1 MNIFLRIAFVLIGLF
16 IVLNWGLIMSGI
28 IRKIIARLGMR
39 RGIKVYQPYINLIK
53 NFSIR
58 SQLTHGVMFYLG
70 PVFRLSGGVG
80 IFLFMPMIYG
90 SDYWS
95 NFSFTGDLILI
106 AYFMFFGMLGMAL
119 GAGEGG
125 HPYSAIGISRG
136 LAQFTAIELPL
147 TLAILSI
154 AIQYN
159 TLSIT
164 EIVAAQQGGIQ
175 NWTLVTNPLATLAAM
190 LSFLGAMGHS
200 PFNVVMAPQEVPI
213 GPPTEYHGTF
223 LGVLQTNRAILH
235 VVEAVLYMN
244 LFFGGAN
251 NWGILILK
259 TFLIYFWSVFV
270 GMVFPRFRVDQSIPW
285 LLKIPLVI
293 GILAIVLLII

>member
-1 MNIFLRIAFVLIGLF
+1 MNLFTRILFVLLGLF
-16 IVLNWGLIMSGI
+16 ITLNWGLIMSGI
-28 IRKIIARLGMR
+28 IRKIIARLSMR
-39 RGIKVYQPYINLIK
+39 RGIKVVQPYINLIK

-80 IFLFMPMIYG
+80 VFLFMPMIYG
-90 SDYWS
+90 SIYWT

-106 AYFMFFGMLGMAL
+106 SYFLFFGMLGMAL

-125 HPYSAIGISRG
+125 HPYSAIGIGRG
-136 LAQFTAIELPL
+136 LAQFTAIEVPM
-147 TLAILSI
+147 TLAIISI

-159 TLSIT
+159 SLSIT
-164 EIVAAQQGGIQ
+164 EIVAAQQGGIM
-175 NWTLVTNPLATLAAM
+175 NWTMVTNPFATIAAM
-190 LSFLGAMGHS
+190 LAFLGMMGHS
-200 PFNVVMAPQEVPI
+200 PFNVVMAPQENPI

-235 VVEAVLYMN
+235 VVEAVLFMN
-244 LFFGGAN
+244 LFFGGAT

-259 TFLIYFWSVFV
+259 TFLIYFYTVFV

-285 LLKIPLVI
+285 FFKIPLVF
-293 GILAIVLLII
+293 GVLAIILLII

>member
-1 MNIFLRIAFVLIGLF
+1 MSLFTRILFVLLGLF
-16 IVLNWGLIMSGI
+16 ITLNWGLIMSGI
-28 IRKIIARLGMR
+28 IRKIIARLSMR
-39 RGIKVYQPYINLIK
+39 RGIKVVQPYINLIK

-80 IFLFMPMIYG
+80 VFLFMPMIYG
-90 SDYWS
+90 SIYWT

-106 AYFMFFGMLGMAL
+106 SYFLFFGMLGMAL

-125 HPYSAIGISRG
+125 HPYSAIGIGRG
-136 LAQFTAIELPL
+136 LAQFTAIEVPM
-147 TLAILSI
+147 TLAIISI

-159 TLSIT
+159 SLSIT
-164 EIVAAQQGGIQ
+164 EIVAAQQGGIM
-175 NWTLVTNPLATLAAM
+175 NWTMVTNPFATIAAM
-190 LSFLGAMGHS
+190 LAFLGMMGHS
-200 PFNVVMAPQEVPI
+200 PFNVVMAPQENPI

-235 VVEAVLYMN
+235 VVEAVLFMN
-244 LFFGGAN
+244 LFFGGAT

-259 TFLIYFWSVFV
+259 TFLIYFYTVFV

-285 LLKIPLVI
+285 FFKIPLVF

>member
-1 MNIFLRIAFVLIGLF
+1 MNIFLRILFVLIGLF

-244 LFFGGAN
+244 LFFGGAT

>member
-1 MNIFLRIAFVLIGLF
+1 MSLFLRIVFVLAGLF

-28 IRKIIARLGMR
+28 IRKIIARVGMR
-39 RGIKVYQPYINLIK
+39 RGIKIYQPYINLVK
-53 NFSIR
+53 NYSIR
-58 SQLTHGVMFYLG
+58 TQLTHGVMFYLG

-80 IFLFMPMIYG
+80 IFLFMPMIFG
-90 SDYWS
+90 SEYWS

-159 TLSIT
+159 TLSLT
-164 EIVAAQQGGIQ
+164 EIVAAQQGGILH
-175 NWTLVTNPLATLAAM
+175 WTLFTNPLATAAAM

-200 PFNVVMAPQEVPI
+200 PFNVVMAPQENPI

-244 LFFGGAN
+244 LFFGGAT
-251 NWGILILK
+251 NWGMLILK

-293 GILAIVLLII
+293 GVAAIVIFII

>member
-1 MNIFLRIAFVLIGLF
+1 MELATKTGFVLLGLF
-16 IVLNWGLIMSGI
+16 IILNWGLIMAGI
-28 IRKIIARLGMR
+28 IRKIIARASMR
-39 RGIKVYQPYINLIK
+39 RGISVFQPYINLIK
-53 NFSIR
+53 NYSIR

-80 IFLFMPMIYG
+80 IFLFMPLIHD
-90 SDYWS
+90 SEIWS
-95 NFSFTGDLILI
+95 NFSFAGDLILI

-136 LAQFTAIELPL
+136 LAQFTAIEVPL

-154 AIQYN
+154 AFQYN
-159 TLSIT
+159 TLSIS
-164 EIVAAQQGGIQ
+164 EIVARQQGGIL
-175 NWTLVTNPLATLAAM
+175 NWTLFTNPLATIAAM
-190 LSFLGAMGHS
+190 ISFLGAMGHA
-200 PFNVVMAPQEVPI
+200 PFNVVMAPQENPI

-235 VVEAVLYMN
+235 VIESVLFMN
-244 LFFGGAN
+244 LFFGGAS
-251 NWGILILK
+251 NWFELIVK
-259 TFLIYFWSVFV
+259 TFFIYFWSVFV

-285 LLKIPLVI
+285 LLKIPVLI
-293 GILAIVLLII
+293 GILSIVFILL

>member
-1 MNIFLRIAFVLIGLF
+1 MEFAIKIGFVLLGLF
-16 IVLNWGLIMSGI
+16 IVLNWGLIMAGI
-28 IRKIIARLGMR
+28 IRKIIARVSMR
-39 RGIKVYQPYINLIK
+39 RGIRIFQPYVNLVK
-53 NFSIR
+53 NYSIR
-58 SQLTHGVMFYLG
+58 SQLSHGIMFYLG

-90 SDYWS
+90 SENWS

-136 LAQFTAIELPL
+136 LAQFTAIEVPL

-154 AIQYN
+154 AFQYK
-159 TLSIT
+159 TLSIS
-164 EIVAAQQGGIQ
+164 EIVAAQQGGIS
-175 NWTLVTNPLATLAAM
+175 NWTLFTNPLAVAAAM
-190 LSFLGAMGHS
+190 FSFLGAMGHS
-200 PFNVVMAPQEVPI
+200 PFNVVMAPQENPI

-235 VVEAVLYMN
+235 VIEAVLYMN
-244 LFFGGAN
+244 LFFGGAS
-251 NWGILILK
+251 NWIELLVK
-259 TFLIYFWSVFV
+259 TFFIYFFSVFV

-285 LLKIPLVI
+285 LLKLPLII
-293 GILAIVLLII
+293 GILSIVIILI

>member
-1 MNIFLRIAFVLIGLF
+1 MELITKLGYVLLGLF
-16 IVLNWGLIMSGI
+16 IILNWGLLMAGI
-28 IRKIIARLGMR
+28 IRKIIARASMR
-39 RGIKVYQPYINLIK
+39 RGISITQPYINLFK
-53 NFSIR
+53 NYSIR
-58 SQLTHGVMFYLG
+58 SQITHGIMFYLG

-80 IFLFMPMIYG
+80 IFLFMPLIFG
-90 SDYWS
+90 SDTWS

-106 AYFMFFGMLGMAL
+106 VYFMFFGMLGMAL

-147 TLAILSI
+147 TLAIISI

-159 TLSIT
+159 TLSIS

-175 NWTLVTNPLATLAAM
+175 NWTLFTNPLATIAAM
-190 LSFLGAMGHS
+190 ISFLGAMGHA
-200 PFNVVMAPQEVPI
+200 PFNVVMAPQENPI

-235 VVEAVLYMN
+235 VIEAVLWMN
-244 LFFGGAN
+244 LFFGGASS
-251 NWGILILK
+251 WPELILK
-259 TFLIYFWSVFV
+259 SFFIYFWSVFV
-270 GMVFPRFRVDQSIPW
+270 GMVFPRFRVDQSISW
-285 LLKIPLVI
+285 LLRLPTLI
-293 GILAIVLLII
+293 GILAIVIFLL